1 MSRAICWV
9 ALALLVAGSAAAQD
23 RWTVAHRVALPLSG
37 APIDLATLAGPGE
50 DPVRIALKG
59 SYSFA
64 VDGSRIDAF
73 GAHGARHSDV
83 AQGAFVILP
92 PGAQIVARDPLAHR
106 YELEI
111 PRSGSMPIAFN
122 VTPLAMRHL
131 MTASEARASLSGA
144 IELEHLVPPPA
155 PPPVATVVAQEA
167 SALSP
172 LSWAGGGLG
181 LGALFGLGLLLAR
194 RRRDPKL
201 TLLRRAR
208 RAQRSIAS
216 ECAALGPAFDPVAA
230 SALRLLE
237 AAERSEVHRHEV
249 ERAIARTRWAAS
261 ATAERARLHE
271 QSERARRRTVDI
283 VTRLEQTATTLAG
296 RRAEAASATGVDALL
311 GELGDDLD
319 AAVSAEEDVA
329 RLAQA

>member
-1 MSRAICWV
+1 MSRGVFI
-9 ALALLVAGSAAAQD
+9 ALALLVTVPAAAQD
-23 RWTVAHRVALPLSG
+23 RWTVAQRVALPMSG
-37 APIDLATLAGPGE
+37 APIDLAILAGPGE
-50 DPVRIALKG
+50 EPVRIALTG

-73 GAHGARHSDV
+73 GAHSASRSDV
-83 AQGAFVILP
+83 AEGAFVILP

-111 PRSGSMPIAFN
+111 PRSGSMPVAFN
-122 VTPLAMRHL
+122 VLPLAMRHL
-131 MTASEARASLSGA
+131 MTASEARASLTGA
-144 IELEHLVPPPA
+144 IELEHLVPPA
-155 PPPVATVVAQEA
+155 PDLPMPVVVAYEA

-172 LSWAGGGLG
+172 LSWAGGGVG

-194 RRRDPKL
+194 RRRDPML
-201 TLLRRAR
+201 TLLRRAQ
-208 RAQRSIAS
+208 RARRSIAS
-216 ECAALGPAFDPVAA
+216 ECAILGPAFDPVAA
-230 SALRLLE
+230 STLRLFE
-237 AAERSEVHRHEV
+237 AAERSEAHRREV
-249 ERAIARTRWAAS
+249 ERAIARTQWATS

-271 QSERARRRTVDI
+271 QSERARLRIVDI

-296 RRAEAASATGVDALL
+296 RRAEAASATGVETLL

-329 RLAQA
+329 RI